1 MFLCATVFTFVPTAF
16 AGRHVPAQGHSAKKN
31 LSRDYFTTEEDN
43 CLIQLVNE
51 YGTQNWSFI
60 ASKMETRNARQ
71 CRERWK
77 NYLAPEISNE
87 PWTSEEDQ
95 MLLDKHKEFGNRW
108 TEISIF
114 FPGRSG
120 VNVRNRFSLL
130 ERQEKKAQRQFS
142 DSMNQLKA
150 PAQKQN
156 FAPSQPPALIQF
168 SCVTNVSVNL
178 ISDQTTNQTFIQQPM
193 TSIAQNLNV
202 TTNLR
207 SSANVTNTFIST
219 SLVAN
224 QGLNQ
229 PQTSPPPVPDLF
241 ATTNSDNFDFRNR
254 DYVFDFELDT
264 LWWPYSD

>member
-1 MFLCATVFTFVPTAF
+1 MP
-16 AGRHVPAQGHSAKKN
+16 PAKKTI
-31 LSRDYFTTEEDN
+31 SCGYFTTEEDKR
-43 CLIQLVNE
+43 LIKFVNE
-51 YGTQNWSFI
+51 HGTQNWSFI

-95 MLLDKHKEFGNRW
+95 MLLDKHKEFGKKWSQIAKLFNKR
-108 TEISIF
+108 TDI
-114 FPGRSG
+114 
-120 VNVRNRFSLL
+120 NVKNRFNFL
-130 ERQEKKAQRQFS
+130 ERQKNRAQNQFS
-142 DSMNQLKA
+142 DRINSLIV
-150 PAQKQN
+150 PV
-156 FAPSQPPALIQF
+156 PSQPPALIQF

-178 ISDQTTNQTFIQQPM
+178 ISNQITNQNPNQTFIQQPM

-207 SSANVTNTFIST
+207 SFANVTNTFIST

-229 PQTSPPPVPDLF
+229 PLTQTSPSTAPPLSM
-241 ATTNSDNFDFRNR
+241 TTDSDNFGFGNH
-254 DYVFDFELDT
+254 DYVFDFELDK